1 MTEPSADAHW
11 GIRKVPMP
19 FSDPPADARALLFDC
34 DGTLVDT
41 MGLYRSIWFE
51 LFAGHGFT
59 LTDEWWQATGNVPIE
74 PFVRAALPDASDETI
89 ANLRIGAITLFGE
102 RLHLLEP
109 MEHVVDIARRF
120 HGVLPMAVCSGGFRQ
135 PVISS
140 LKAVGIADLFDHVV
154 TADDVQCSKP
164 APDLYL
170 LGMELLGV
178 TTEEVVV
185 YEDSE
190 TGFASAL
197 AAGVARVIDV
207 RPT

>member
-1 MTEPSADAHW
+1 MP
-11 GIRKVPMP
+11 IVPAP

-41 MGLYRSIWFE
+41 MGLYRSIWVE
-51 LFAGHGFT
+51 LFAEHGFT

-89 ANLRIGAITLFGE
+89 AKLRIGAITLFGE
-102 RLHLLEP
+102 RLHRLEP

-207 RPT
+207 RLT